1 MSFLNDPGMIVV
13 IVAMAIFYLRLMQLR
28 GKKRRLER
36 EAMVHRM
43 REANR
48 KKGKLPPAPAK
59 DPNAP
64 PFGVTSW
71 ILVGVAIFFMLAGVV
86 LRTTNFPPQLI
97 HDLWWAPT
105 TVGVIVM
112 VFCMKVEVAKT

>member
-1 MSFLNDPGMIVV
+1 MPFNLEPGMIVV
-13 IVAMAIFYLRLMQLR
+13 IIAMVIFYLRLMQLR

-36 EAMVHRM
+36 EAMVQRM

-48 KKGKLPPAPAK
+48 KKGKLPPAPPK

-71 ILVGVAIFFMLAGVV
+71 YLVAVAVALMLFGVV
-86 LRTTNFPPQLI
+86 ARSTTFLPQI
-97 HDLWWAPT
+97 IRDFWWAPT
-105 TVGVIVM
+105 TIGVIVM
-112 VFCMKVEVAKT
+112 VFCMKVEVAKN

>member
-1 MSFLNDPGMIVV
+1 MPFNLEPGMIVV

-48 KKGKLPPAPAK
+48 KKGKVPPAPPK

-64 PFGVTSW
+64 PFGITSW
-71 ILVGVAIFFMLAGVV
+71 VLVAIAVVLMLLGVV
-86 LRTTNFPPQLI
+86 ARSTTFLPQLLQ
-97 HDLWWAPT
+97 DFWWIPT
-105 TVGVIVM
+105 TVGVLAM
-112 VFCMKVEVAKT
+112 VFCVKVEVPKM